1 MAAQILR
8 YYDLSKPVDP
18 DPSIEQPGETSTTQD
33 GTTPA
38 LALIPIINSRKPPVF
53 SVVLLGADGRPA
65 NGGAGLLTVRVVTRR
80 KQTYQPPGAA
90 GPRTAFVWNAGPR
103 LDSYVPGEYAT
114 QTQLPDGSAV
124 GLIITSVAGLGA
136 SGFLAVEV
144 LP

>member
-8 YYDLSKPVDP
+8 YFDLSKAVDP
-18 DPSIEQPGETSTTQD
+18 DPSLDQPGEVATTQD
-33 GTTPA
+33 GTTPP
-38 LALIPIINSRKPPVF
+38 LALIPIIESKAPPVF
-53 SVVLLGADGRPA
+53 SVVLLDAAGKPADGS
-65 NGGAGLLTVRVVTRR
+65 AGLLTLRVVTRR
-80 KQTYQPPGAA
+80 PQTYQPPGAA
-90 GPRTAFVWNAGPR
+90 GPRPAVVWNAGPR

-114 QTQLPDGSAV
+114 QTQLPEGSAV